1 MLDETLLREAE
12 AFANSQ
18 TMAELFK
25 RLKEQARE
33 QWATSKPEAKEARE
47 HLYRMHEA
55 LELLEVAL
63 QSKQTYVSW
72 AQNDP
77 DFYPLHNDQRFQTLL
92 STYA

>member
-63 QSKQTYVSW
+63 NVFGKGKNLDAYNRSLAARNKVG
-72 AQNDP
+72 
-77 DFYPLHNDQRFQTLL
+77 
-92 STYA
+92 

>member
-25 RLKEQARE
+25 RLKEQARNE
-33 QWATSKPEAKEARE
+33 WANTTPDATAARE

-55 LELLEVAL
+55 LEMLEAAL
-63 QSKQTYVSW
+63 RILGTTRSIDAYNSGIAGRGKVE
-72 AQNDP
+72 
-77 DFYPLHNDQRFQTLL
+77 
-92 STYA
+92 